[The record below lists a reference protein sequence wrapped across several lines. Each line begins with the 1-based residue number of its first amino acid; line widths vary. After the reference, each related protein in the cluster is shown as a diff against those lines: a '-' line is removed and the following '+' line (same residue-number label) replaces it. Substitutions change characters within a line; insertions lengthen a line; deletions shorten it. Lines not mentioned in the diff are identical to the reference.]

1 MTTRTVGTVVI
12 GGGIVGLAAAY
23 KLLLAR
29 PGASVT
35 VLEKEAGVGRH
46 QSGHNSGVL
55 HAGLSYTPG
64 SLKARLAVDGIR
76 QMVSFCEAEGI
87 PHDRCGKL
95 VVATE
100 ATEIPRLRAV
110 MERGQANGLRGLI
123 WLDGGALTDIEPN
136 VRGISALHV
145 PEEGIVDYSL
155 VCAALARRI
164 ETLGGSVVTGAQV
177 QSLREVDGGWLVA
190 CGTGEFRAAYLVNC
204 AGLQCD
210 RIARMA
216 GADPEVRIVPFR
228 GDYYTLTP
236 ERRRLVRHLIYPV
249 PDPAFPFLGVHLTR
263 RMDGRVDAGP
273 NAVLALSRESYR
285 KGAVRGE
292 DAREALGY
300 LGLWRFAAKH
310 PAMCWAELR
319 RSQSRRVFA
328 AALRRLVPDITADD
342 LHPGGCGVRAQAMH
356 RNGSLVQD
364 FLFVDRPKSL
374 HLLNAPS
381 PGATASLAI
390 GDVIVARMAKAA

>member
-1 MTTRTVGTVVI
+1 VTTANAGTVVI

-29 PGASVT
+29 PGAPVT
-35 VLEKEAGVGRH
+35 VLEKESGVGRH

-64 SLKARLAVDGIR
+64 SFKARLAVDGIR

-100 ATEIPRLRAV
+100 PTEIPRLRAV
-110 MERGQANGLRGLI
+110 MERGQANGLRGLT
-123 WLDGGALTDIEPN
+123 WLDGRALNDIEPN
-136 VRGISALHV
+136 VRGLSALHV

-164 ETLGGSVVTGAQV
+164 QALGGTVVTGAEV
-177 QSLREVDGGWLVA
+177 QSLREIDGGWMVV
-190 CGTGEFRAAYLVNC
+190 CGTGEFRSTYLVNC

-216 GADPEVRIVPFR
+216 GAEPEVRIVPFR

-236 ERRRLVRHLIYPV
+236 ERRQLVRHLIYPV

-273 NAVLALSRESYR
+273 NAVLALSRESYT
-285 KGAVRGE
+285 KGAVRSA
-292 DAREALGY
+292 DAKEALGY
-300 LGLWRFAAKH
+300 VGLWRFAARH

-328 AALRRLVPDITADD
+328 AALRRLVPDIAADD
-342 LHPGGCGVRAQAMH
+342 LRPGGCGVRAQAMH
-356 RNGSLVQD
+356 RNGSLVED

>member
-1 MTTRTVGTVVI
+1 MTTSTAGTVVI
-12 GGGIVGLAAAY
+12 GGGIVGLATAY

-55 HAGLSYTPG
+55 HAGLSYAPG
-64 SLKARLAVDGIR
+64 SFKARLAVDGIR

-95 VVATE
+95 VIATDP
-100 ATEIPRLRAV
+100 TEVPRLRAV
-110 MERGQANGLRGLI
+110 MERGQANGLRGLA
-123 WLDGGALTDIEPN
+123 WLDGRALNDVEPN
-136 VRGISALHV
+136 VRGISAVHV

-164 ETLGGSVVTGAQV
+164 QALGGTVVTGAEV
-177 QSLREVDGGWLVA
+177 RSLRQVDGGWVVS
-190 CGTGEFRAAYLVNC
+190 CGTGEFRAGYLVNC
-204 AGLQCD
+204 GGLQCD

-216 GADPEVRIVPFR
+216 GTEPEVRIVPFR
-228 GDYYTLTP
+228 GDYYTLAP

-285 KGAVRGE
+285 KGAVRSV

-300 LGLWRFAAKH
+300 VGLWRFAAKH

-328 AALRRLVPDITADD
+328 AALRRLVPDIAADD
-342 LHPGGCGVRAQAMH
+342 LRPGGCGVRAQAMH
-356 RNGSLVQD
+356 RNGSLVED
-364 FLFVDRPKSL
+364 FLFLDRPKSL

-390 GDVIVARMAKAA
+390 GDVIVARMARAA